1 MDNKY
6 VQLEG
11 EDWFRYA
18 ERLIN
23 GRKDGVYDLDKTEIY
38 EYITGEKVSADHARK
53 MLCFFEKIIEKY
65 NNNIENNIDDSDEIK
80 KLQEVKREIYKERQK
95 LRDEKNE
102 YNGWLRNE
110 ARTELFHER
119 IDEAADKLVNKKSRM
134 IPQPIEIKKGE
145 AKLVV
150 GFADAHYD
158 ENFKVVGF
166 NGETINEYNVDIF
179 EARMWKLRDEIINF
193 ARMHNIV
200 ELSIVDGGD
209 AISGLIHINQLK
221 SIKENIV
228 DAILDY
234 ADFIEE
240 WLYSLSNEFIINFY
254 TSTGNHSDIRLLTG
268 KKGDTEGE
276 NLEKIYTRVVQ
287 KAFLNN
293 PNVSIHTSLD
303 GMNYFEVNGYK
314 FLTSHGQNDGNP
326 IATVSGY
333 EDTYDIKVNYY
344 MAGHLHSNKEL
355 DLGLNKE
362 FIQLRSVM
370 GVNVFSKGIRKT
382 SKAGAKM
389 FTVHEG
395 IGKKYTNDVIF

>member
-1 MDNKY
+1 
-6 VQLEG
+6 
-11 EDWFRYA
+11 
-18 ERLIN
+18 
-23 GRKDGVYDLDKTEIY
+23 
-38 EYITGEKVSADHARK
+38 
-53 MLCFFEKIIEKY
+53 
-65 NNNIENNIDDSDEIK
+65 
-80 KLQEVKREIYKERQK
+80 
-95 LRDEKNE
+95 
-102 YNGWLRNE
+102 
-110 ARTELFHER
+110 
-119 IDEAADKLVNKKSRM
+119 
-134 IPQPIEIKKGE
+134 
-145 AKLVV
+145 
-150 GFADAHYD
+150 
-158 ENFKVVGF
+158 
-166 NGETINEYNVDIF
+166 
-179 EARMWKLRDEIINF
+179 
-193 ARMHNIV
+193 MHNIV